1 MTEREMILNI
11 LNRIGLEV
19 IWQSGQCIEFKNG
32 YGHEDIVI
40 DFNEQDDVVNIG
52 C

>member
-19 IWQSGQCIEFKNG
+19 VWESGQCIEFKNG
-32 YGHEDIVI
+32 YGYEDITI
-40 DFNEQDDVVNIG
+40 DFDGNDNVVNIG